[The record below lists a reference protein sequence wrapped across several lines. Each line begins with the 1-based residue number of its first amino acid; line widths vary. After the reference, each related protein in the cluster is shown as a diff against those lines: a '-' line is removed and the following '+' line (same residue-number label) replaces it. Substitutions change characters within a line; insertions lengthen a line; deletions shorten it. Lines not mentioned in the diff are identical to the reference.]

1 MPQSLFRLWPAATN
15 VVALHPHQI
24 KVVSCQLTQGNLIVF
39 PVMLLSRDPG
49 VIFCRF
55 VVLSFCRFV
64 VLFLW
69 PAATNVVALRPH
81 QTKRKPTAVPS
92 LFFIKELAQP
102 PHNIFKQRKGRHG
115 VDPAFTFIFSQ
126 PRPYSELNQAN
137 CKQSMQIIYAPK
149 LV

>member
-1 MPQSLFRLWPAATN
+1 
-15 VVALHPHQI
+15 
-24 KVVSCQLTQGNLIVF
+24 
-39 PVMLLSRDPG
+39 MLLSRDPG

-92 LFFIKELAQP
+92 WITQP
-102 PHNIFKQRKGRHG
+102 PRNIFKQRKGRNG
-115 VDPAFTFIFSQ
+115 VEPAFEFIG
-126 PRPYSELNQAN
+126 
-137 CKQSMQIIYAPK
+137 
-149 LV
+149 